1 MARIS
6 RILALALLSGIG
18 SVSAAQEAAAPP
30 EAPAAAPAPEPAAAP
45 AAPAAPLHYSNKWRL
60 EVSEG
65 ANNDGVIRFRITPKE
80 GAAFE
85 IPVNL
90 KDGRGEDGV
99 ARDIRDTFKKSLD
112 KKAYKVEVDDGED
125 VLVKVL
131 KGPYV
136 AIEIAEQTVKGT
148 RINLDRE

>member
-1 MARIS
+1 MPKSTLLI
-6 RILALALLSGIG
+6 ALALMAGLP
-18 SVSAAQEAAAPP
+18 ATAATAQEAAAP
-30 EAPAAAPAPEPAAAP
+30 AAQPAAAPAPE
-45 AAPAAPLHYSNKWRL
+45 LHYSNKWRL

-65 ANNDGVIRFRITPKE
+65 ANNDGVIRFRFTPK
-80 GAAFE
+80 GGTAFE

-90 KDGRGEDGV
+90 KDGRGEDGC

-125 VLVKVL
+125 VLVKVR
-131 KGPYV
+131 KGPDI
-136 AIEIAEQTVKGT
+136 AIEIVEQTVKGT